1 MTRLAP
7 LAAALFVLAATTAA
21 QQQSPQPPVF
31 RTGTDTVSIYA
42 TVFDRYGEIIT
53 DLGRPD
59 FKVFDEGKRQ
69 DLTHFVNGQQP
80 ITAVV
85 LIDTSASM
93 TPLLHLA
100 RAAAEQFIIRLQ
112 PGDRARVGSFN
123 DRTHLSSEFTGDRDK
138 LLRTIR
144 DDLSIGHT
152 TVLWDA
158 VDQTMTELAPLG
170 GRRVILVLTDGFDTQ
185 SQKRSDDLLARAY
198 AEELMVYAVQFR
210 PRLRQPDIEI
220 PLSQGLRAMLST
232 DMRRER
238 HPTESL
244 RRLAM
249 ETGGGHFMLTERD
262 DVNSTFTRVAS
273 ELHQQ
278 YVLGFSLQKFDGK
291 PHALDVLVSRPGL
304 VVRARKNYL
313 APLK

>member
-1 MTRLAP
+1 
-7 LAAALFVLAATTAA
+7 
-21 QQQSPQPPVF
+21 
-31 RTGTDTVSIYA
+31 
-42 TVFDRYGEIIT
+42 
-53 DLGRPD
+53 
-59 FKVFDEGKRQ
+59 
-69 DLTHFVNGQQP
+69 
-80 ITAVV
+80 
-85 LIDTSASM
+85 M